1 MTEAPSSGPNA
12 EDPNAA
18 TQHTETDAPAQA
30 PADPEASTE
39 STESTETTEP
49 GEPGTAMEAPRFL
62 QRSNEGRMLTGVC
75 AGLGRFSGMDPVLFR
90 VGFAVLVLGS
100 GIGIFLYIAAFL
112 LMREPDGRPGYL
124 EQWTR
129 RIFDAETVLALLTAV
144 FAFGL
149 IINVASGG
157 IGRGTIVVGTLLA
170 IALLAAHA
178 RGVDLMSLARS
189 IPERMTGRRG
199 MTRAPESAF
208 ARPFTPPYPTPE
220 PAMPPS
226 PGPYGYAPAYTAPQ
240 VGGYR
245 RLSDLAR
252 EARSATFAPQATP
265 APPYT
270 APPTAPSPA
279 RPYDTGEPFAPRGP
293 YAPKTPERPQQ
304 RPQKI
309 KQKKPKSFI
318 GGLTICLAFIV
329 GGIMVAVQS
338 GTGSISAPVIGGAV
352 LVTIG
357 AGLLVATWYGR
368 GAALVAA
375 GTIVSLVL
383 VAGSSVSGIPKK
395 VGSYNW
401 HPVDISQASR
411 TYTVGIGEGRLDL
424 SDLTLSPG
432 GRTRFDA
439 SISVGQ
445 LTVLLPPTARV
456 EVFAYT
462 RLGDIKVD
470 HRVENGTDV
479 TVNRILDPEVKPDG
493 DAATIELHVRA
504 GIGDVEVRRAA

>member
-1 MTEAPSSGPNA
+1 
-12 EDPNAA
+12 
-18 TQHTETDAPAQA
+18 
-30 PADPEASTE
+30 
-39 STESTETTEP
+39 
-49 GEPGTAMEAPRFL
+49 
-62 QRSNEGRMLTGVC
+62 
-75 AGLGRFSGMDPVLFR
+75 MDPVLFR

-112 LMREPDGRPGYL
+112 LMREPDGRPGYM

-178 RGVDLMSLARS
+178 RGVDLLAMARS

-208 ARPFTPPYPTPE
+208 ARPFAPSPYAMPE

-226 PGPYGYAPAYTAPQ
+226 PGPYGSPPPYVAPRQT
-240 VGGYR
+240 GGYR

-252 EARSATFAPQATP
+252 EARSATFAPPAAPQTTPQA
-265 APPYT
+265 
-270 APPTAPSPA
+270 APPTAPRPTP
-279 RPYDTGEPFAPRGP
+279 RPYNAGEPFAPRGP
-293 YAPKTPERPQQ
+293 YAPKMPERVQP
-304 RPQKI
+304 RPPKV
-309 KQKKPKSFI
+309 KQKRPKSFI
-318 GGLTICLAFIV
+318 GGLTICLALIV
-329 GGIMVAVQS
+329 GGIMVAVQQS
-338 GTGSISAPVIGGAV
+338 GTGSISLPVVGGAV

-357 AGLLVATWYGR
+357 AGLLVATWFGR

-383 VAGSSVSGIPKK
+383 VAGSSVSGIPRK

-401 HPVDISQASR
+401 HPVDITQASR

-424 SDLTLSPG
+424 SDLKLAPG

-439 SISVGQ
+439 TISVGQ
-445 LTVLLPPTARV
+445 LIVLLPATARV

-462 RLGDIKVD
+462 RLGDIKIDHKVD
-470 HRVENGTDV
+470 NGADV
-479 TVNRILDPEVKPDG
+479 TVNRVLEPEVPPADG
-493 DAATIELHVRA
+493 DASTIELHVKA
-504 GIGDVEVRRAA
+504 GVGDVEVRRAA